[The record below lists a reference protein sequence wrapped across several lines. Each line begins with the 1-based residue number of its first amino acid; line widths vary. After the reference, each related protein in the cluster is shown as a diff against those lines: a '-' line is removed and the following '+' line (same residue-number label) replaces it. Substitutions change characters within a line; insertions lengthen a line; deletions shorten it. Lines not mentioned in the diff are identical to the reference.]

1 MQGTHVTY
9 AFHIPGT
16 LGANVSIVFTLPFNA
31 QLVHVSAVGS
41 NANNGILDVGNSGDA
56 DAYVADLDI
65 GDSGTPAEC
74 DAPGDFEGDVY
85 PHIKAGTVIAV
96 ALDYDGSSAT
106 ATDDFTLVLTFT
118 EG

>member
-9 AFHIPGT
+9 TIHVPGT
-16 LGANVSIVFTLPFNA
+16 LAANLSIAFTLPFAA

-41 NANNGILDVGNSGDA
+41 NSNNGILDIGNSGDA
-56 DAYVADLDI
+56 DAYVGDLDI

-74 DAPGDFEGDVY
+74 DAPGDFEGDNY
-85 PHIKAGTVIAV
+85 PHIAAGTIVTA
-96 ALDYDGSSAT
+96 ALDYDGAGGT
-106 ATDDFTLVLTFT
+106 ATHDFTLVLTFT